1 MLTTAERPPH
11 AMGFRLMDDDEDIQ
25 PAIQVEEARQAD
37 EAAPL
42 APEDE
47 VVGADIDVKAHD

>member
-1 MLTTAERPPH
+1 
-11 AMGFRLMDDDEDIQ
+11 MGFRLMDDDEDIQ

-47 VVGADIDVKAHD
+47 VVGADIDVKAYD

>member
-1 MLTTAERPPH
+1 
-11 AMGFRLMDDDEDIQ
+11 MGFRLMDDDEDIQ

-47 VVGADIDVKAHD
+47 VVGADIDVKALD